1 MHFNL
6 GLAYILSK
14 QPDLA
19 ISHFSSA
26 KTVLVKRRELL
37 DGEMRGAEVSEERKM
52 AIKEEVS
59 EITALLP
66 DIEVKVRTE
75 FVNYWHQ

>member
-1 MHFNL
+1 
-6 GLAYILSK
+6 
-14 QPDLA
+14 
-19 ISHFSSA
+19 
-26 KTVLVKRRELL
+26 
-37 DGEMRGAEVSEERKM
+37 MRGAEVSEERKM

-66 DIEVKVRTE
+66 DIKVKVRTE